1 LSASW
6 SKRGRLCDGPGSV
19 SWANTHAALP
29 VVDPLGPGRYRV
41 YFSARDERGRARIG
55 SAETN
60 LRPGSWTPS
69 QVPVLELGPLGS
81 FSDNGVTSSC
91 LVIVGGTKYHF
102 YTGWSLGVTVPFY
115 LCAGLAISDDDGV
128 TFRPLSRGPLLGRND
143 VDPFLTASPWVLIEG
158 GVWRMWYV
166 SGLAWVISNGK
177 PMHKY
182 HIRYA
187 ESRDGLSWERRGIVC
202 IDFKN
207 EREHAIA
214 RPCVVRDRDMYRMW
228 YAYRGDRYRIGYA
241 ESSDGVVW
249 TRLDEQ
255 AGIDVSPGEWDGDMV
270 EYPVVVDANGRRLM
284 LYNGDDYGRTGIG
297 VAEMVRT

>member
-1 LSASW
+1 
-6 SKRGRLCDGPGSV
+6 
-19 SWANTHAALP
+19 
-29 VVDPLGPGRYRV
+29 
-41 YFSARDERGRARIG
+41 
-55 SAETN
+55 
-60 LRPGSWTPS
+60 
-69 QVPVLELGPLGS
+69 
-81 FSDNGVTSSC
+81 
-91 LVIVGGTKYHF
+91 
-102 YTGWSLGVTVPFY
+102 
-115 LCAGLAISDDDGV
+115 
-128 TFRPLSRGPLLGRND
+128 
-143 VDPFLTASPWVLIEG
+143 
-158 GVWRMWYV
+158 
-166 SGLAWVISNGK
+166 
-177 PMHKY
+177 
-182 HIRYA
+182 
-187 ESRDGLSWERRGIVC
+187 VC